1 VKLVPQTRR
10 STWTTNGITVVS
22 AIVCVGRALHST
34 PGCFAAYRPL
44 YTVEVEF
51 GEKRLRVRSV
61 PNADALAWEQRL
73 VYVAF
78 VELGAI
84 RVNAH
89 QS

>member
-1 VKLVPQTRR
+1 MILVPQTRR
-10 STWTTNGITVVS
+10 SKWSCNGVEINST
-22 AIVCVGRALHST
+22 IVCVGRSLS
-34 PGCFAAYRPL
+34 AAAGRRISYRPL